1 MTNADAVLEFN
12 IEKAI
17 YSELSKDERQAL
29 PILTQAAKIIA
40 DIYLEQEKD
49 HDLYLGAGFY
59 PPNTTDSQI
68 EKEAKKNPQILSP
81 YTIVEKTPSGLK
93 ATPYHIK
100 YKNNLEQISR
110 LLKKA
115 ANIVKDE
122 AFADYLQIAAKS
134 LL

>member
-49 HDLYLGAGFY
+49 DLYLGAGFY

-81 YTIVEKTPSGLK
+81 YTILEKTPAGLK

-100 YKNNLEQISR
+100 Y
-110 LLKKA
+110 
-115 ANIVKDE
+115 
-122 AFADYLQIAAKS
+122 
-134 LL
+134 